1 MDRDEIDILMKEDH
15 EANVRKAAE
24 LLKGVIFATPLI
36 RSEFYSNEYGSEVYL
51 KPEHLQ
57 VTGSFKIRG
66 AYNKI
71 ANLPKEDLR
80 KGVIA
85 SSAGNHAQ
93 GVAYS
98 AQKMGAASTIVM
110 PSVTPLLKVDSTKA
124 YGAEVILYG
133 DVYDESFNKAQAIAK
148 ERDMVF
154 VHPFDDY
161 DILCGQGTVG
171 LEILADLPDADEIL
185 VPVGGGGL
193 ICGIAAVAKSINPK
207 VKVIGVEPVGANSM
221 KVSVDE
227 GRINRLSKVST
238 CAEGVAVRQPGDLT
252 FTMVQKYVDDIV
264 TVTEKDIME
273 HVLLVMEKHKFVSE
287 TAGVVAVAAL
297 KKRKGSGK
305 KIVCVMSG
313 GNIDMVTISSILN
326 QGMISRGRIMCFSVE
341 LPDRPGQLV
350 KVATLLADIGAN
362 VIELEHNQFKTVDRY
377 SNKVMLEVTVETNGP
392 NHIRQVLETLEDN
405 NFSITRIY

>member
-1 MDRDEIDILMKEDH
+1 MDGNEIDVLINENH

-24 LLKGVIFATPLI
+24 SLKGVICETPLI
-36 RSEFYSNEYGSEVYL
+36 LSEFYGKEYGNEVYL

-71 ANLPKEDLR
+71 ANLPESELR

-98 AQKMGAASTIVM
+98 ARKMGTPSTIVM
-110 PSVTPLLKVDSTKA
+110 PSITPLLKVDSTKA
-124 YGAEVILYG
+124 YGSEVILHG
-133 DVYDESFNKAQAIAK
+133 DVYDESFNRALALA
-148 ERDMVF
+148 EENDRVF

-161 DILCGQGTVG
+161 GVICGQGTIG
-171 LEILADLPDADEIL
+171 LEILEELPDADEII

-193 ICGIAAVAKSINPK
+193 ISGIAIIAKALNPS
-207 VKVIGVEPVGANSM
+207 VKIVGAEPIGANSM

-227 GRINRLSKVST
+227 GRINRLARVNT

-252 FTMVQKYVDDIV
+252 FALVNKYADDIV

-273 HVLLVMEKHKFVSE
+273 NVLLVMEKHKFVSE
-287 TAGVVAVAAL
+287 TAGVVSLAAL
-297 KKRKGSGK
+297 KKRGGKGK

-350 KVATLLADIGAN
+350 KVATLLSDMGAN

-377 SNKVMLEVTVETNGP
+377 SNNVLLEITVETNGP
-392 NHIRQVLETLEDN
+392 EHIRRILEALEDN
-405 NFSITRIY
+405 SFPIARIY